1 MDFAPST
8 SLSNPLTPAQSHSK
22 DEWEQK
28 RPLITQLYRD
38 EGKTLDHVRSVLGQQ
53 SFRPT

>member
-8 SLSNPLTPAQSHSK
+8 SLSIPLTPAQSHSK

-28 RPLITQLYRD
+28 RPLITQLYRG
-38 EGKTLDHVRSVLGQQ
+38 EGRTLDYVRSVLEQQ

>member
-38 EGKTLDHVRSVLGQQ
+38 EGKTLDYVRSVLGQQ